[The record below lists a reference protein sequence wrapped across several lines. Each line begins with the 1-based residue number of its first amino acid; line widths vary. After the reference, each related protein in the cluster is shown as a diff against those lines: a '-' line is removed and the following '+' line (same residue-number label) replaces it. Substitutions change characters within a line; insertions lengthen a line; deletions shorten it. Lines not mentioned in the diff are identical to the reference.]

1 MRAGEKV
8 KWRNKS
14 LMVLISRTI
23 TKDEYPNI
31 AKQMADDGLIAILTS
46 KGIQWYAG
54 RYLVPKTS
62 VREIWSLSRSQL
74 DSFERWVYMNDP
86 FMDLL
91 AEEE

>member
-1 MRAGEKV
+1 MKAGERV

-23 TKDEYPNI
+23 PKEDYPDI
-31 AKQMADDGLIAILTS
+31 AKQMCDDGLIALLTQEGL
-46 KGIQWYAG
+46 KWYAG
-54 RYLVPKTS
+54 RYPVPKTS
-62 VREIWSLSRSQL
+62 VREIWGLSRSQL